1 MRRTWLKVLVL
12 MTLAVLVAA
21 GSAYALH
28 LRAGNLV
35 VDGDGS
41 FSPTALP
48 KDHNTP
54 IKFSMHGSIKTL
66 DGSRPSPLRRLV
78 LELDKHGAPETR
90 GLPKCSRAKL
100 VATTTKQARQLCPG
114 AIIGTGFGTVIVE
127 LPEQKPIETS
137 SSLTIFNGP
146 EENGNPTAIG
156 HAHLDYPSPTTY
168 LVQAEIQKI
177 HHGRYGTKIAIDFPK
192 IVNDYGSPIYGRITV
207 DRKWQYK
214 GKTLS
219 IANARCAD
227 GRLQAEVQATFKDG
241 TLLQGTAFK
250 PCTVR
255 K

>member
-1 MRRTWLKVLVL
+1 MRRALAVTLVL
-12 MTLAVLVAA
+12 ALVGA

-28 LRAGNLV
+28 LRAGNLII
-35 VDGDGS
+35 DGDGG

-48 KDHNTP
+48 RDHNAP
-54 IKFSMHGSIKTL
+54 IKFSMHGSIGTA
-66 DGSRPSPLRRLV
+66 DGSRPSPLRTLV
-78 LELDKHGAPETR
+78 LELDKHGAAETR

-114 AIIGTGFGTVIVE
+114 AIIGTGSGAVVVE
-127 LPEQKPIETS
+127 LPEQGPIRTS
-137 SSLTIFNGP
+137 SSITIFNGP
-146 EENGNPTAIG
+146 EEHGNPTAIG
-156 HAHLDYPSPTTY
+156 HAHLNYPSPTTY

-177 HHGRYGTKIAIDFPK
+177 HNGRYGTKIAIDFPK
-192 IVNDYGSPIYGRITV
+192 IVNDYGSPVYGRITV

-227 GRLQAEVQATFKDG
+227 GHLQAHIQAGFKDG
-241 TLLQGTAFK
+241 TLVEGTAFK